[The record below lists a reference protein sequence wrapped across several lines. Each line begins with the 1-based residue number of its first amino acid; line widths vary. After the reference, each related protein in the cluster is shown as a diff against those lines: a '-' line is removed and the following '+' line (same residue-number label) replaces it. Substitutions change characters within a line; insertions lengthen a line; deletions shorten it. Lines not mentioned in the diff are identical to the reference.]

1 MQSAGGRGQDFSAL
15 QQHID
20 ELTTAKFELQRG
32 MAQQGKLAASLA
44 AENMRLSE
52 DFNHQVSC
60 AYDSNASRSRCLGQ
74 ARTKPTSRNA
84 QAQLPNLCSRQ
95 FVASTMADRSCS

>member
-1 MQSAGGRGQDFSAL
+1 MCLFPERRASSRVRGYSVTASSASASAYVRNVSIYAALRLKACAHMQSASGRGQDFSAL

-44 AENMRLSE
+44 AENMRLGE
-52 DFNHQVSC
+52 DFNQQVL
-60 AYDSNASRSRCLGQ
+60 RSL
-74 ARTKPTSRNA
+74 
-84 QAQLPNLCSRQ
+84 
-95 FVASTMADRSCS
+95 

>member
-32 MAQQGKLAASLA
+32 LAQQGKLAASLA

-52 DFNHQVSC
+52 DYNQQVATC
-60 AYDSNASRSRCLGQ
+60 AILMPSLLRSANFPAWHCYARCISSSHVCDGQ
-74 ARTKPTSRNA
+74 
-84 QAQLPNLCSRQ
+84 
-95 FVASTMADRSCS
+95 FG

>member
-1 MQSAGGRGQDFSAL
+1 MGGRGQDFSAL

-52 DFNHQVSC
+52 DFNQQVPFTHDRDAEPASLASGHEPELASLC
-60 AYDSNASRSRCLGQ
+60 AGAP
-74 ARTKPTSRNA
+74 AE
-84 QAQLPNLCSRQ
+84 
-95 FVASTMADRSCS
+95 